1 MVKQLMLNGVLQKL
15 ESPASALQSPVLR
28 AERRRSSAILE
39 IQNVHNVRSICGC
52 ADLPRRK
59 QFSEYIKR
67 CLTYFE
73 SHTCRQRTLLP
84 PPFLRTTSCI
94 AYFFISFF
102 YRTDVRR
109 RYRDQHISP
118 ESPSY
123 DDQARITLR
132 NPRNDPTPTLAEK
145 FNIKVSL
152 AADGKNEQTAD
163 GKIPGENQV
172 TSNVRSVLKRRRP
185 NSAQITTSKQRDAKS
200 MLPEPERSVGSGQAA
215 PAPWAAVS
223 GYTNVHSFSWGANPY
238 QVDSDVTMHYM
249 ETYFV
254 HINAATYRIFPRKHF
269 LNWVKSETAKSPNDL
284 MLVYTMLAMGSVF
297 SSRNERNHEGSLFS
311 KIAGH
316 AVEKNHGN
324 YSLQLVQ
331 SRLLLAF
338 YYFSTGDWIKAWDY
352 GGMGFRVAS
361 GLKLNLEE
369 GATDIIED
377 EIMEYGLNRHALA
390 ECRRRTFWSAY
401 MMDVS
406 VLLEKTILGIR

>member
-1 MVKQLMLNGVLQKL
+1 M
-15 ESPASALQSPVLR
+15 
-28 AERRRSSAILE
+28 
-39 IQNVHNVRSICGC
+39 
-52 ADLPRRK
+52 
-59 QFSEYIKR
+59 
-67 CLTYFE
+67 
-73 SHTCRQRTLLP
+73 P

-145 FNIKVSL
+145 FNIKVPPV
-152 AADGKNEQTAD
+152 AHGKNGPTSD
-163 GKIPGENQV
+163 GGVPGEDQSTTNA
-172 TSNVRSVLKRRRP
+172 RSVHKRRRP
-185 NSAQITTSKQRDAKS
+185 NSAQITTSKQHDSKS
-200 MLPEPERSVGSGQAA
+200 MLPEPERPIASASGQAA
-215 PAPWAAVS
+215 APWEAVS
-223 GYTNVHSFSWGANPY
+223 NVHSFSWGANPY
-238 QVDSDVTMHYM
+238 QVDPDVTMHYM

-269 LNWVKSETAKSPNDL
+269 LHWVKNETVKSSNDL
-284 MLVYTMLAMGSVF
+284 MLIYTILAMGSVF
-297 SSRNERNHEGSLFS
+297 SSRNERNQEGSLFS
-311 KIAGH
+311 KIAGY

-338 YYFSTGDWIKAWDY
+338 YHFSTGDTAKAWDY

-369 GATDIIED
+369 GATEIIED

-406 VLLEKTILGIR
+406 VLLENGDSWLTLTIYTAL

>member
-1 MVKQLMLNGVLQKL
+1 M
-15 ESPASALQSPVLR
+15 
-28 AERRRSSAILE
+28 
-39 IQNVHNVRSICGC
+39 
-52 ADLPRRK
+52 
-59 QFSEYIKR
+59 
-67 CLTYFE
+67 
-73 SHTCRQRTLLP
+73 P
-84 PPFLRTTSCI
+84 PPFIRTTSCI
-94 AYFFISFF
+94 AYFLISFF

-152 AADGKNEQTAD
+152 VADGKNEPTAD
-163 GKIPGENQV
+163 SRVPSEDQS
-172 TSNVRSVLKRRRP
+172 TSNVRPMLKRRRP
-185 NSAQITTSKQRDAKS
+185 NSAQITTSKQHDAKS
-200 MLPEPERSVGSGQAA
+200 MLPEPERPIASGQAA
-215 PAPWAAVS
+215 PASWEAVS
-223 GYTNVHSFSWGANPY
+223 GNANVHSFSWGANPY
-238 QVDSDVTMHYM
+238 QVDPVVTMHYM

-269 LNWVKSETAKSPNDL
+269 LHWVKSETAKSPNDL
-284 MLVYTMLAMGSVF
+284 MLIYTMLAMGSVF

-311 KIAGH
+311 KIAGY
-316 AVEKNHGN
+316 AVEQNHGN

-338 YYFSTGDWIKAWDY
+338 YYFSTGDTIKAWDY

-406 VLLEKTILGIR
+406 VLLLKNDSRHMLTIHSALAAFALLIYVLYMTKTRSFASRVMRTSTRTRNLSRLHTLIMSSLTRDYAKMFFHLN